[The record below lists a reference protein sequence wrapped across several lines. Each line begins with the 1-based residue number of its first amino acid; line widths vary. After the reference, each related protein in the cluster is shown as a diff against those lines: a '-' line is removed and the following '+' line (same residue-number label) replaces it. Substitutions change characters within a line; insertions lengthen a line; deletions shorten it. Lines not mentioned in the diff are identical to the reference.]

1 MRELKDRDLSENH
14 RSGRTVWNPV
24 KELKG
29 GLVYALARR
38 PRGEWNPEKELKV
51 VESNLSHL
59 SSLLRWN
66 PEKELKDEARRGEQL
81 HGWGPVESG
90 EGIES
95 SEVRYNMRFSLTRV
109 ESGEGIERSAEFC
122 RHNRERLSCGIRRR
136 N

>member
-95 SEVRYNMRFSLTRV
+95 FAVDVPINEAHHSKWNPEKELKAPRCDIICDFP
-109 ESGEGIERSAEFC
+109 
-122 RHNRERLSCGIRRR
+122 
-136 N
+136 